1 MFKNFKLTLLISGL
15 IALISFPQ
23 MSYTA
28 ELEEIIVKA
37 QKRGTELSKTSLAL
51 SAFTGDY
58 LEKMRVERA
67 SDIGDRTPGFSYYNL
82 SPLQANMAMRGA
94 FTSDGSPGTSQP
106 IGLFI
111 DEVYMGRP
119 SHIDNDLFGLERV
132 EVLRGPQGT
141 LFGRNVVG
149 GAISI
154 FTKNPTEEDEAEGSL
169 TLGSNSLLELKG
181 HFSGEVSD
189 NVYGSITLKSSQN
202 DGWAK
207 NIFTGNNAEGRNT
220 QSARLKLRFA
230 PTGEDDR
237 EIIFSAD
244 TTKDRSTG
252 LGAFVISGDAVRFPG
267 TPNNYT
273 DSLQSYDGGL
283 VKDAWGASLHINR
296 NVNFLGDNTTFTSI
310 TAYRFGNNLYYD
322 SDLGPSIRQNVM
334 INLTEEDLKD
344 RQFTQEIRWAGTT
357 ENSNWV
363 AGIYYLDGDY
373 SRRGIMDL
381 QTLEGTYWSPGIG
394 DGDAWADGG
403 LRDLEYSGVLV
414 DSLAA
419 FGQVTYSMNDTV
431 SLIAGGRYT
440 RDKKAHHATGV
451 AGAWFFQV
459 EDFEVFDDA
468 SWNKFTPRIGLEASW
483 DDISGYDSVFAFI
496 TYAEGFKSGG
506 YNVQAGC
513 DCPGVS
519 SPVDPEYADSIEMGI
534 RTRSMENRLGVNVVL
549 FSQGTKGLQTQIFED
564 GKFYQDNAG
573 KTSVDGVEVEL
584 AYVVNENFDVGLT
597 YANTDGKYDEFT
609 FKSYNYNGT
618 RLPPTPK
625 TTYSFDASY
634 VAPFNKG
641 EISATFNLSHKSYI
655 EITPRESTTFYPIK
669 SATERDNLNIS
680 VSYEVGDLKFT
691 AWGRNLTDD
700 QNITM
705 AFNSLY
711 GLYLNAEEVAAGEQ
725 YWIGRVAP
733 PRTYGISF
741 GYKF

>member
-1 MFKNFKLTLLISGL
+1 MYLKFKLSLFISGL
-15 IALISFPQ
+15 VVLIGFPQ
-23 MSYTA
+23 ISYTA
-28 ELEEIIVKA
+28 ELEEITVTA
-37 QKRGTELSKTSLAL
+37 QKRETVLSKTGLAL

-58 LEKMRVERA
+58 LEKMRIERA

-82 SPLQANMAMRGA
+82 SPLQANMAMRGQ

-154 FTKNPTEEDEAEGSL
+154 FTKDPTEESEAEGSL

-181 HFSGEVSD
+181 YFSGKVSE
-189 NVYGSITLKSSQN
+189 NVFGSITIKSSQN

-207 NIFTGNNAEGRNT
+207 NIHTGNDAEGRNT

-244 TTKDRSTG
+244 ATKDRSTG
-252 LGAFVISGDAVRFPG
+252 LAAFVLDGDADRFPG
-267 TPNNYT
+267 TPDNYT

-283 VKDAWGASLHINR
+283 IKDAWGTTLKITR
-296 NVNFLGDNTTFTSI
+296 NVNILGDNTTFTSI
-310 TAYRFGNNLYYD
+310 TAYRFGDNLYYD
-322 SDLGPSIRQNVM
+322 SDLGPSIRQSIM
-334 INLTEEDLKD
+334 INLTKEDLRD
-344 RQFTQEIRWAGTT
+344 RQFTQELRWAGSD
-357 ENSNWV
+357 ENLTWV

-373 SRRGIMDL
+373 ERTGIMDL
-381 QTLEGTYWSPGIG
+381 QTLEGTSWSPGIG

-403 LRDLEYSGVLV
+403 LRDLEFSSVLV
-414 DSLAA
+414 DSIAA
-419 FGQVTYSMNDTV
+419 FSQVTYAMNDTL
-431 SLIAGGRYT
+431 SLVAGGRYT
-440 RDKKAHHATGV
+440 RDKKTHHATGV

-459 EDFEVFDDA
+459 EDFDVTDSA
-468 SWNKFTPRIGLEASW
+468 SWSEFTPKIGLEASW
-483 DDISGYDSVFAFI
+483 DDVGGYDSVFAFLSY
-496 TYAEGFKSGG
+496 TEGYKSGG

-519 SPVDPEYADSIEMGI
+519 SPVDPEYTDSIELGL
-534 RTRSMENRLGVNVVL
+534 RTRSLGNRFGASVVL
-549 FSQGTKGLQTQIFED
+549 FSQETEGLQTQIWED

-573 KTSVDGVEVEL
+573 KTSVEGIEVEL
-584 AYVVNENFDVGLT
+584 DLVVNEYFDVGLT

-618 RLPPTPK
+618 RLPQTPK

-634 VAPFNKG
+634 IAPYGDG
-641 EISATFNLSHKSYI
+641 ELSLTLNFSHKSYI
-655 EITPRESTTFYPIK
+655 EITPREATTFYPIK
-669 SATERDNLNIS
+669 SATERDTLN
-680 VSYEVGDLKFT
+680 VTASYEVGNLTFT
-691 AWGRNLTDD
+691 AFGRNLTDD
-700 QNITM
+700 QAVTM
-705 AFNSLY
+705 AFNSLS
-711 GLYLNAEEVAAGEQ
+711 GLYLSPEEAAAGEQ
-725 YWIGRVAP
+725 YWIGRVGP
-733 PRTYGISF
+733 PRTFGLSL